1 MPNKIK
7 GPTEDTNLHS
17 LTAEPAQV
25 GRPGRTNVSMRW
37 LRLPDPTVECRQCP
51 GGPDFETKY
60 GKLKWRSVQAFQS
73 FLLIKIIFLDN
84 SSYFWEYQAGYGAI

>member
-1 MPNKIK
+1 M
-7 GPTEDTNLHS
+7 
-17 LTAEPAQV
+17 

-73 FLLIKIIFLDN
+73 FLYIKISFLTIQVIFGNIKLVIEQ
-84 SSYFWEYQAGYGAI
+84 FKVGFHAIHFLAIQVRFCIIVWL